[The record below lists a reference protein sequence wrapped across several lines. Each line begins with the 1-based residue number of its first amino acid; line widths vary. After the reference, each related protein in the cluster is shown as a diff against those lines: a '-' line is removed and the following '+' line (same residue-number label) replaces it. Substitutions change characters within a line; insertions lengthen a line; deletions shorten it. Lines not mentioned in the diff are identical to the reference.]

1 MITVKTANAV
11 SMVHIRIAAS
21 ILKIMGNM
29 FYPIPNATVKFWKT
43 EAELKNILG
52 RKTMIK
58 DSVDRTEFETGA
70 KRDIYDFLRF
80 AATIS
85 EKLADVLNA
94 IAECSEKVT
103 ACFMDLFEEIK
114 RQPLKMI
121 LQKLRPDYKDKC
133 KIRWLDIP
141 NKVMQGRIRRFC

>member
-1 MITVKTANAV
+1 
-11 SMVHIRIAAS
+11 
-21 ILKIMGNM
+21 
-29 FYPIPNATVKFWKT
+29 
-43 EAELKNILG
+43 
-52 RKTMIK
+52 MIK
-58 DSVDRTEFETGA
+58 DSGGRTEFETGA
-70 KRDIYDFLRF
+70 KHDIYDFLRL

-94 IAECSEKVT
+94 IAECGEKVT
-103 ACFMDLFEEIK
+103 SCFMDLFEEIK

>member
-1 MITVKTANAV
+1 ME
-11 SMVHIRIAAS
+11 H
-21 ILKIMGNM
+21 
-29 FYPIPNATVKFWKT
+29 
-43 EAELKNILG
+43 
-52 RKTMIK
+52 
-58 DSVDRTEFETGA
+58 
-70 KRDIYDFLRF
+70 DIYDFLRL

-94 IAECSEKVT
+94 IAECFEKVT
-103 ACFMDLFEEIK
+103 ACLK
-114 RQPLKMI
+114 KSRGQPSKMI